1 MAKITYKVP
10 AAIIYVRVDGN
21 HVGSIRH
28 NEYTDTWSYKPEKSN
43 TRGDEFSTL
52 AECKASLEDDFDG

>member
-1 MAKITYKVP
+1 MITYRIPP
-10 AAIIYVRVDGN
+10 AIVYVSFNGS

-28 NEYTDTWSYKPEKSN
+28 NEHTDTWSYRAQKST

-52 AECKASLEDDFDG
+52 AECKTDLEQTLNG